1 MTAVPPAGPHGGDGA
16 RVATAL
22 GLDPSDVLDLSAS
35 LNPFAPDVAA
45 VVARH
50 LDAVGRYPDAAR
62 ATAAL
67 AGCLGVDAE
76 RVVLTNGGSQAIAL
90 VAAELGGRVDEP
102 EFSLLPRD
110 GTAVWRSNP
119 NNPTGR
125 LAPADAVADV
135 WDEAF
140 WPLAAGT
147 WTRGDAERGSW
158 VVGSLTKLLACPGLR
173 AGYVVAPRGT
183 DLDAVRRRQP
193 QWSVNGLVAEALPEM
208 LDAVDL
214 HGWSTGIGAL
224 RQQLT
229 TVLRTAGLEPAP
241 SDACWVLVE
250 APGLRER
257 LAPQGVIVR
266 NCASFGLPG
275 WVRIAV
281 PGERGLERLARALAA
296 VGDARPDEGGDH

>member
-1 MTAVPPAGPHGGDGA
+1 MTPPVPPAGPHGGDGA
-16 RVATAL
+16 RVAAAL
-22 GLDPSDVLDLSAS
+22 GLDPSEVLDLSAS

-50 LDAVGRYPDAAR
+50 LDALARYPDPAR

-67 AGCLGVDAE
+67 AGRLGVDAE
-76 RVVLTNGGSQAIAL
+76 RVLLTNGGSEAIAL

-102 EFSLLPRD
+102 EFSLLPRG

-119 NNPTGR
+119 NNPIGL
-125 LAPADAVADV
+125 LAPAGAEAAV

-140 WPLAAGT
+140 WPLAAGS
-147 WTRGDAERGSW
+147 WTRGDAGKGSW

-173 AGYVVAPRGT
+173 AGYVVAPPAV
-183 DLDAVRRRQP
+183 DMAAVRRRQP
-193 QWSVNGLVAEALPEM
+193 YWSVNGLVAEALPEL
-208 LDAVDL
+208 LDTVDL
-214 HGWSTGIGAL
+214 PRWSAGI
-224 RQQLT
+224 
-229 TVLRTAGLEPAP
+229 AGLRHELAVVLQSAGLQPAP

-257 LAPQGVIVR
+257 LAPQGVVVR
-266 NCASFGLPG
+266 DCASFGMPG

-281 PGERGLERLARALAA
+281 PDERGLERLAAALAA
-296 VGDARPDEGGDH
+296 VGDA